1 MSKPMAFAVDRS
13 RTIIS
18 SLIHGR
24 KVSGLDVAWLRREV
38 FADGEVSREAAE
50 ELFAVERSDIVK
62 APAWTGF
69 FVEMITEHVVWR
81 SQPTGVVGEEQAA
94 WLIAQADLT
103 MSVDAL
109 AVLVNVLAEA
119 DRVPHWFVGA
129 VAARAKRGWPGVD
142 AALLAAARGAIPAFG

>member
-69 FVEMITEHVVWR
+69 FVEMITEHVVWEAR
-81 SQPTGVVGEEQAA
+81 PTGVLSDAQAE
-94 WLIAQADLT
+94 WLIQRADGCA
-103 MSVDAL
+103 SINAL
-109 AVLVNVLAEA
+109 ALLVNVLGEAQRAPRWFLAAVRARATKGWSGVAEA
-119 DRVPHWFVGA
+119 
-129 VAARAKRGWPGVD
+129 
-142 AALLAAARGAIPAFG
+142 LSLAAAG